1 MVNQKKGGK
10 LMVKLYIDF
19 DGVIKNTI
27 AYMYQE
33 MDKLGIE
40 WRGVH
45 TNSKE
50 VEEYIKNLD
59 WEYLLHNTSF
69 INNSI
74 KAIKEIKNTNLYD
87 IKILTHINS
96 KNEAIQKEIY
106 LKKVLP
112 EVEVI
117 TVPKQIDKAKFV
129 DATGAI
135 LVDDYKKNLKI
146 WKHHGGIPIHFDEE
160 RSESDYPVI
169 SCLFEITDL
178 TYDYAKKIKG
188 KEHKNK
194 KLVKQER

>member
-1 MVNQKKGGK
+1 
-10 LMVKLYIDF
+10 MVKLYIDF

-33 MDKLGIE
+33 MDELGIE
-40 WRGVH
+40 WRGIH

-50 VEEYIKNLD
+50 VVEYIKNLD

-74 KAIKEIKNTNLYD
+74 KAIKEIINTNLYD
-87 IKILTHINS
+87 VKILTHINS

-135 LVDDYKKNLKI
+135 LVDDYKTNLKI
-146 WKHHGGIPIHFDEE
+146 WKYHGGIPIHFDEE
-160 RSESDYPVI
+160 RCESDYPVI
-169 SCLFEITDL
+169 SCLFEIIDL
-178 TYDYAKKIKG
+178 TYDYAKKIKR
-188 KEHKNK
+188 KEVKNK
-194 KLVKQER
+194 KLVK

>member
-1 MVNQKKGGK
+1 
-10 LMVKLYIDF
+10 MVKLYIDF

-40 WRGVH
+40 WRGEH

-50 VEEYIKNLD
+50 VVEYIKNLD

-74 KAIKEIKNTNLYD
+74 KAIKEIINTDLYD
-87 IKILTHINS
+87 VKILTHINS

-129 DATGAI
+129 DAMGAI
-135 LVDDYKKNLKI
+135 LVDDYKANLKI

-160 RSESDYPVI
+160 RCESDYPVI
-169 SCLFEITDL
+169 SCLFEIIDL
-178 TYDYAKKIKG
+178 TYDYAKKIKE
-188 KEHKNK
+188 KETKNK